1 MTQALALELA
11 RKALMEALVLGAPLL
26 GIAVLVGVGISVLQA
41 VTQVQDQTLSFVP
54 KLLAILVALLF
65 CLSWMLQSLV
75 TYTVELFR
83 AIPGLV

>member
-54 KLLAILVALLF
+54 KLLAILVALLL

>member
-11 RKALMEALVLGAPLL
+11 RKALMEALTLGAPLL

-54 KLLAILVALLF
+54 KLLAILLALLLG
-65 CLSWMLQSLV
+65 LSWMLQSLV